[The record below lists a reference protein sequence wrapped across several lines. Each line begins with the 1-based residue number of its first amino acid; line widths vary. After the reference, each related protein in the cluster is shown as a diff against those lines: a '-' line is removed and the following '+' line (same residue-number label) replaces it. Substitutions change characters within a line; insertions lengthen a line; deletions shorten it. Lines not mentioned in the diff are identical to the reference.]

1 MSARTVDPI
10 TLEVARH
17 RFSAIADEMGGV
29 LRRTSLSPN
38 IKERADCSAALFTAD
53 GEMLAQAEHIPVHL
67 GSMPGS
73 VAACIERFDPVPGAQ
88 YAVNDP
94 FFGGT
99 HLNDLT
105 LVAPVFVSGS
115 HVAWVANRAHH
126 ADVGGEAPG
135 SMPAHA
141 VTVDQEGHRVPPTLA
156 VSEGA
161 WLDAFTTP
169 FVTASRTPWERRGDL
184 DAQMGSNAVAVRR
197 LVELIEREGADRYDD
212 VTTALLDY
220 GQRRMEAALA
230 VLPDGSYA
238 FEDYME
244 LGDRDVAIRATVGI
258 DGSSLTADFSGTDPQ
273 VEANFN
279 AVEAVTRSCLY
290 YAVRV
295 ATDPTIPANGGCY
308 RSLELRAPAGSIVN
322 AQPPAAV
329 AAGNVE
335 TSQRIAD
342 VLLGALAQ
350 AAPERVPAASQG
362 TMNNVLV
369 GNDDFAYYETVAGGQ
384 GARPGR
390 DGQSGIQTGMTNTQ
404 NTPIEALH
412 THYPFRV
419 VAYTLRRGSGGAGA
433 FRGGEGIR
441 RELRFDAPATL
452 SLMGERRRIP
462 PWGLAGGEPGA
473 LGEDWLIRAGGAR
486 ERLPGKV
493 TTEVDPGDRLVVAYP
508 RRRWLGPPALLRA
521 GLRASWVRAP
531 SGAGPLRSVAAGRFP
546 FSLLSGRRS
555 IGWRPWDR

>member
-1 MSARTVDPI
+1 MIDPI

-17 RFSAIADEMGGV
+17 RFSAVATEMGGV

-38 IKERADCSAALFTAD
+38 IKERADCSAAIFTAE

-67 GSMPGS
+67 GSMPES
-73 VAACIERFDPVPGAQ
+73 VAACIDRFDPVAGVQ

-94 FFGGT
+94 FEGGT

-105 LVAPVFVSGS
+105 LVAPVFAGGD

-141 VTVDQEGHRVPPTLA
+141 VRLDQEGHIVSPTRA
-156 VSEGA
+156 VADGGWVDE
-161 WLDAFTTP
+161 FVVP
-169 FVTASRTPWERRGDL
+169 FVEASRTPWERRGDL
-184 DAQMGSNAVAVRR
+184 DAQMGANAIAARR
-197 LVELIEREGADRYDD
+197 LTETVESEGLDSYRE
-212 VTTALLDY
+212 VSTALLDY
-220 GQRRMEAALA
+220 GERRMLAALSA
-230 VLPDGSYA
+230 LPDGE
-238 FEDYME
+238 FEFVDFME
-244 LGDRDVAIRATVGI
+244 HGDEDVAIRVRVTVSG
-258 DGSSLTADFSGTDPQ
+258 DRLEADFAGTDPQ

-295 ATDPTIPANGGCY
+295 ATDPGIPANGGCY
-308 RSLELRAPAGSIVN
+308 RPLSLVTPEGSVVS
-322 AQPPAAV
+322 AVPPAAV

-342 VLLGALAQ
+342 VLLGAFAQ
-350 AAPERVPAASQG
+350 AVPDRIPAASQG
-362 TMNNVLV
+362 TMNNVLL
-369 GNDDFAYYETVAGGQ
+369 GNDEFAYYETVAGGQ
-384 GARPGR
+384 GARPYR

-419 VAYTLRRGSGGAGA
+419 TAYTLRRGSGGAGA
-433 FRGGEGIR
+433 YHGGDGIR

-452 SLMGERRRIP
+452 SLLGERRRHA
-462 PWGLAGGEPGA
+462 PWGLAGGEPGD
-473 LGEDWLIRAGGAR
+473 LGEDWLVRAGGAF

-493 TTEVDPGDRLVVAYP
+493 TIDVEPGDTLVVLTP
-508 RRRWLGPPALLRA
+508 G
-521 GLRASWVRAP
+521 G
-531 SGAGPLRSVAAGRFP
+531 G
-546 FSLLSGRRS
+546 
-555 IGWRPWDR
+555 GWGKPV